1 MAPGP
6 VYLYNG
12 FKKRGEISIIIT
24 RFSFACRRLHK
35 KKKKKKR
42 TGDVNQPAALPAQA
56 THSLFFFFIW
66 LFLLLLERENN
77 HNQQET
83 SQELIYIYKK
93 KDRGPVLS
101 LSVHYTPVIYSRRRE
116 RIGYLGGRWG
126 GFLQCALNELNRA
139 LTRRQPHTHTQ
150 QTRRQQQQ
158 VSEPPR
164 LL

>member
-83 SQELIYIYKK
+83 RVNLYIQEK
-93 KDRGPVLS
+93 RSGSSS
-101 LSVHYTPVIYSRRRE
+101 LSVRPLHACYIFETERE
-116 RIGYLGGRWG
+116 NWISWWKMG
-126 GFLQCALNELNRA
+126 GFSSMRAKWAQPGINEKA
-139 LTRRQPHTHTQ
+139 APHTQ